1 MSAPSTESNGQSWS
15 SRLVFIMA
23 AIGAAVGLGNIWKF
37 PYEAGTGGGGAFVIV
52 YLLCVFLV
60 AIPILIGELSIGRM
74 GRLSPPLAVRAVA
87 KQQGRSSA
95 WSIIGWMG
103 VIVAF
108 VVMSFYSVIAGWTLA
123 YILKAPGGFAG
134 DPGENLNLLLSSPGE
149 MILWQVVILG
159 ISVAI
164 VSGGIRRGVERA
176 VKVLMPSLFVMLI
189 VMILYAALN
198 GNFMAG
204 ANFLFAPDFSKISGQ
219 VVLEAVGQAFFSVG
233 VAGGLMMAYGAYMSK
248 EISIP
253 RSSLIIGSA
262 DTVVALLAGLMIFPL
277 VFAFGL
283 DPAEG
288 PGLIY
293 VSLPHAF
300 QAMPGG
306 GLMGALF
313 FALLA
318 FAAITTII
326 AALEPVVAYCQDRFS
341 LSRPMISVLA
351 GSAIGIA
358 GLATVFS
365 FNLWSHV
372 KPLSEFEMFV
382 DHTLFD
388 LLDYSVTNVLMPLGG
403 VGIAVFVGWRVR
415 PEVLQEEFG
424 EKGGRGFWIW
434 LQLIRYLAPIAILA
448 VFWTNLS

>member
-1 MSAPSTESNGQSWS
+1 MSAPSTAPHSQSWS

-60 AIPILIGELSIGRM
+60 AIPILVGELFIGRL
-74 GRLSPPLAVRAVA
+74 GRRSPPLASRAVA
-87 KQQGRSSA
+87 MEQGRSPA
-95 WSIIGWMG
+95 WSIVGWMG
-103 VIVAF
+103 VTVAF
-108 VVMSFYSVIAGWTLA
+108 VVMSFYTVIAGWTLA

-134 DPGENLNLLLSSPGE
+134 HPGENLDSFLSSPGE
-149 MILWQVVILG
+149 MILWQMVILG

-164 VSGGIRRGVERA
+164 VSGGIRHGVERA

-189 VMILYAALN
+189 IMILYAAVY
-198 GNFMAG
+198 GDFMAG
-204 ANFLFAPDFSKISGQ
+204 AAFLFAPDFSKINGQ

-233 VAGGLMMAYGAYMSK
+233 VAGGLMMAYGAYMSR

-253 RSSLIIGSA
+253 RSSVIIGSA
-262 DTVVALLAGLMIFPL
+262 DTLVALLAGLMIFPL

-300 QAMPGG
+300 PAMPAG
-306 GLMGALF
+306 GLLGALF

-326 AALEPVVAYCQDRFS
+326 AALEPVIAYCQDRFS
-341 LSRPMISVLA
+341 FSRPMISVLA
-351 GSAIGIA
+351 GSAIGIL

-365 FNLWSHV
+365 FNIWSHIR
-372 KPLSEFEMFV
+372 PLGGFETFAN
-382 DHTLFD
+382 HTLFD
-388 LLDYSVTNVLMPLGG
+388 LLDYGVSNVLMPLGG

-415 PEVLQEEFG
+415 REVLQEEFG

-434 LQLIRYLAPIAILA
+434 LQLIRYLAPVAILA
-448 VFWTNLS
+448 VFWANLS

>member
-1 MSAPSTESNGQSWS
+1 MAGPSTEPNGQSWS

-60 AIPILIGELSIGRM
+60 AIPILIGELFIGRM
-74 GRLSPPLAVRAVA
+74 GRHSPPLAARAVA
-87 KQQGRSSA
+87 IEQGRSPT
-95 WSIIGWMG
+95 WSIVGWMG
-103 VIVAF
+103 VIAAF
-108 VVMSFYSVIAGWTLA
+108 VVLSFYSVIAGWTLA
-123 YILKAPGGFAG
+123 YILKAPSGFAG
-134 DPGENLNLLLSSPGE
+134 DPGENLDALLSSPGE
-149 MILWQVVILG
+149 MIFWQVVTLG
-159 ISVAI
+159 ICVAI
-164 VSGGIRRGVERA
+164 VSGGIRRGIERA

-189 VMILYAALN
+189 IMILYAAVN
-198 GNFMAG
+198 GNFMEG
-204 ANFLFAPDFSKISGQ
+204 ARFLFTPDFSKINGQ

-233 VAGGLMMAYGAYMSK
+233 VAAGLMMAFGAYMSK

-326 AALEPVVAYCQDRFS
+326 GALEPVVAYCQDRFS
-341 LSRPMISVLA
+341 LSRPVICVLA
-351 GSAIGIA
+351 GSAIGVL

-365 FNLWSHV
+365 FNIWSHV
-372 KPLSEFEMFV
+372 KPLSGFETFTN
-382 DHTLFD
+382 HTLFD

-415 PEVLQEEFG
+415 LEVLQDEFG
-424 EKGGRGFWIW
+424 EKGGRGFFIW
-434 LQLIRYLAPIAILA
+434 LQLIRYLAPVAILA
-448 VFWTNLS
+448 VFWANLS

>member
-1 MSAPSTESNGQSWS
+1 MTGPATDSSDRSWS

-37 PYEAGTGGGGAFVIV
+37 PYEAGTGGGGAFVLV
-52 YLLCVFLV
+52 YLLCVFFV
-60 AIPILIGELSIGRM
+60 AIPILIGELFIGRM
-74 GRLSPPLAVRAVA
+74 GRLSPPLAVRAIA
-87 KQQGRSSA
+87 EEQGRSPA
-95 WSIIGWMG
+95 WSIVGWMG
-103 VIVAF
+103 VTVAF
-108 VVMSFYSVIAGWTLA
+108 VVLSFYSVIAGWAFA
-123 YILKAPGGFAG
+123 YILKAPSGFAG
-134 DPGENLNLLLSSPGE
+134 DPGENLGALLSSPGE
-149 MILWQVVILG
+149 MILWQAVTLG
-159 ISVAI
+159 IAVAI
-164 VSGGIRRGVERA
+164 VSGGIRHGVERA
-176 VKVLMPSLFVMLI
+176 VKFLMPSLLVMLI
-189 VMILYAALN
+189 IMILYAALY

-204 ANFLFAPDFSKISGQ
+204 AEFLFAPDFSKISGE
-219 VVLEAVGQAFFSVG
+219 VLLEAVGQAFFSVG

-253 RSSLIIGSA
+253 RSSVIIGSA
-262 DTVVALLAGLMIFPL
+262 DTLVALLAGLMIFPL

-300 QAMPGG
+300 QAMPAG

-351 GSAIGIA
+351 GSAIGLL

-365 FNLWSHV
+365 FNIWSHIN
-372 KPLSEFEMFV
+372 PLSGLGTFS

-388 LLDYSVTNVLMPLGG
+388 LLDYGVTNVLMPLGG
-403 VGIAVFVGWRVR
+403 VGIAVFVGWRIK